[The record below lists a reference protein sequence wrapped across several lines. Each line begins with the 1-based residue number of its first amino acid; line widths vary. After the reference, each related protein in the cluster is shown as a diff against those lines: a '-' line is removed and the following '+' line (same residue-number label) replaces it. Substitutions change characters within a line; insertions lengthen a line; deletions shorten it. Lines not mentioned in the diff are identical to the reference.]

1 MLEQVARCG
10 RRKQYQDM
18 GRSEKMAPRLEQRHG
33 AEIPSTGTEPNFLRG
48 NLHPFFG
55 HLRVFRPGAREPR
68 QPLRNLPTTKY
79 LAISKIAQSSTAPTV
94 HDAQLRVKPVL
105 QTPDI
110 RELAAHTNQIPGPT
124 ADPAT
129 PASPA
134 PGLGIATFGPKG
146 KERRCKCSIDSPVHV
161 WRRGR

>member
-1 MLEQVARCG
+1 MDGGSNTRIWEDQKKWLLVWN
-10 RRKQYQDM
+10 KDT
-18 GRSEKMAPRLEQRHG
+18 EQRFQVLVLSPTFLG
-33 AEIPSTGTEPNFLRG
+33 EIFT
-48 NLHPFFG
+48 PFFG

-94 HDAQLRVKPVL
+94 HDAQLRVKPEL